1 MPFSYLHY
9 TGVCRCE
16 GSRTGGG
23 RVCRSVTYIIQVF
36 VVVKGVELEVAGFA
50 VQYQGVGAGVYVHAR
65 RESFG
70 HLLVE
75 ERPRQTL
82 EYLLHLEVIVD
93 HLKGCKYRNTKIK
106 WN

>member
-36 VVVKGVELEVAGFA
+36 VIVKGVELEVAGFA
-50 VQYQGVGAGVYVHAR
+50 GFAVQLLTLYR
-65 RESFG
+65 CLSLCRE
-70 HLLVE
+70 
-75 ERPRQTL
+75 
-82 EYLLHLEVIVD
+82 
-93 HLKGCKYRNTKIK
+93 
-106 WN
+106 